1 MEPSHHILAAVTRNL
16 TGFFVPKNDF
26 LVAIHKVRA
35 GLHAF
40 EDAAKNFRII
50 DLAHRKAPLT
60 CIGQKRA
67 KFNSACAY
75 ETILIPAGLQTCGVL
90 CSAIAW
96 DKVAAFRGE
105 EETMPAG
112 GQEKLKVL
120 IRRVAIQKRVREVA
134 QQITRDY
141 KGQKVHLIGVLKGAC
156 IFLSDLI
163 REINL
168 DTSIDF
174 IAVSS
179 YGKGKQSSGQVRVLK
194 DLDSSIEGLNV
205 VLVEDILDTGLTLSY
220 LLRILQ
226 QRKPK
231 SLRVAALLDKPSRRL
246 KDVKGDYV
254 GFTIPNE
261 FVVGYGLDYAERYR
275 NLKDVCIL
283 SLPPE

>member
-1 MEPSHHILAAVTRNL
+1 V
-16 TGFFVPKNDF
+16 
-26 LVAIHKVRA
+26 
-35 GLHAF
+35 
-40 EDAAKNFRII
+40 
-50 DLAHRKAPLT
+50 
-60 CIGQKRA
+60 
-67 KFNSACAY
+67 
-75 ETILIPAGLQTCGVL
+75 
-90 CSAIAW
+90 
-96 DKVAAFRGE
+96 
-105 EETMPAG
+105 G
-112 GQEKLKVL
+112 GQEKLKIL
-120 IRRVAIQKRVREVA
+120 IRRAAIQKRVREVA
-134 QQITRDY
+134 QEITKDF
-141 KGQKVHLIGVLKGAC
+141 KGERVHLIGVLKGAC
-156 IFLSDLI
+156 IFLSDLV
-163 REINL
+163 REISL

-174 IAVSS
+174 MAVSS

-220 LLRILQ
+220 LVRILQ

-231 SLRVAALLDKPSRRL
+231 ELRIAALLDKPSRRL